1 MRSLGFSP
9 TVNEITRYYT
19 SSEKDGSI
27 DFATFLEVM
36 HEHSEKEKC
45 QQEVTA
51 AFRAHDR
58 GGQGSVPAGE
68 LFNILTRFG
77 EKITDA
83 EVKSL
88 YQEANIR
95 PNGRVT
101 YDQILGVLL
110 TPMPD
115 Y

>member
-1 MRSLGFSP
+1 MCCVFGHEYWLVP
-9 TVNEITRYYT
+9 A
-19 SSEKDGSI
+19 DGSI

-77 EKITDA
+77 EKIS
-83 EVKSL
+83 EG
-88 YQEANIR
+88 EGNFWMFR
-95 PNGRVT
+95 
-101 YDQILGVLL
+101 
-110 TPMPD
+110 
-115 Y
+115 